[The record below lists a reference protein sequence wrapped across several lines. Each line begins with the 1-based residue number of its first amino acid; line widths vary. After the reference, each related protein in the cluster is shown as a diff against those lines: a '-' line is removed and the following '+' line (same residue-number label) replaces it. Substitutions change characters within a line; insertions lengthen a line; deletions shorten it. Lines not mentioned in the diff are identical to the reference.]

1 MSRPGGAL
9 GTILLLDAAAFAL
22 FALVAPGFA
31 SVANLQA
38 VALSALA
45 LVLLA
50 SGQTLVL
57 ITGGI
62 DLAAPAIVGLAS
74 VTGALVMG
82 GEHGLLAGHALAATA
97 GVAAM
102 LAAGAVAGAANGAA
116 VGLLRMPPFMAT
128 LTMATFASGLA
139 IWMARRG
146 AGSETIYDL
155 PRAVVAM
162 GATPWLMIGVAA
174 AAVTLAHVVLE
185 RTALGR
191 SMRALGHNART
202 ARVSGV
208 PVARVTLQAYAA
220 SGLLAALASF
230 LLTAQLE
237 TASPAHGRQL
247 LLDVIGASVIGGT
260 SLAGGIGT
268 IASTTLGVVFL
279 ALVGNGLTLL
289 NLSDFTIT
297 IVKGLVILGAA
308 LLDVWRRRGATA

>member
-22 FALVAPGFA
+22 FAVVAPGFA

-102 LAAGAVAGAANGAA
+102 LGAGAVAGAANGAA
-116 VGLLRMPPFMAT
+116 VGLLRMPPNMAT

-139 IWMARRG
+139 VWMARRG

-162 GATPWLMIGVAA
+162 GAT
-174 AAVTLAHVVLE
+174 H
-185 RTALGR
+185 
-191 SMRALGHNART
+191 
-202 ARVSGV
+202 
-208 PVARVTLQAYAA
+208 
-220 SGLLAALASF
+220 
-230 LLTAQLE
+230 
-237 TASPAHGRQL
+237 PAT
-247 LLDVIGASVIGGT
+247 DSI
-260 SLAGGIGT
+260 
-268 IASTTLGVVFL
+268 
-279 ALVGNGLTLL
+279 
-289 NLSDFTIT
+289 
-297 IVKGLVILGAA
+297 
-308 LLDVWRRRGATA
+308 